1 MHRFVWNLRYPRP
14 KAINYHYS
22 IAAVWKV
29 GTPILP
35 MGPYVMPGRFKIILS
50 VNGRNYVHYLD
61 VKLDPR
67 VKISLNNLQSQL
79 NLAQEVQKTL
89 NKTAAFFDSIK
100 SKMKNDSGLVK
111 EDSYKKLKQLSND
124 SANVCNILSDFASS
138 VQTADA
144 APTQGQPSLYKE
156 YKEQFDK
163 LEKKW
168 REFRE

>member
-1 MHRFVWNLRYPRP
+1 
-14 KAINYHYS
+14 
-22 IAAVWKV
+22 
-29 GTPILP
+29 
-35 MGPYVMPGRFKIILS
+35 
-50 VNGRNYVHYLD
+50 
-61 VKLDPR
+61 
-67 VKISLNNLQSQL
+67 
-79 NLAQEVQKTL
+79 
-89 NKTAAFFDSIK
+89 
-100 SKMKNDSGLVK
+100 MKNDSGLVK

-144 APTQGQPSLYKE
+144 APTQGQLSLYKE